1 MYVEAHRSGRSGE
14 SDTVVARLEE
24 RRKKVVLR
32 IKAVC
37 WQLEAFDKIG
47 ICARCVDWKD
57 VGRQN
62 GVRKRC
68 PGGGKGLLGNWRQC
82 DR

>member
-14 SDTVVARLEE
+14 SDTVVARLEV
-24 RRKKVVLR
+24 RRNNVVLR

-37 WQLEAFDKIG
+37 WQLEAFDKIDIG
-47 ICARCVDWKD
+47 ARCVDWKD

-68 PGGGKGLLGNWRQC
+68 PRGERAVGQLEAMPSI
-82 DR
+82 